1 MTAKD
6 KIFENGEIEEF
17 EFKKTLYTVQP
28 VFDSL
33 HLSEPMGYMV
43 TVESN
48 SEKLLESIMQNRL
61 SMGKKLR
68 INFNDNDDLEVRISE
83 SLKFLNQI
91 YGVSK
96 NMVEKIL
103 KNNIDDNNAV
113 VDEMVSNFIPQDF

>member
-113 VDEMVSNFIPQDF
+113 VDEMVSNFIPPDF

>member
-61 SMGKKLR
+61 SLGKNMRL
-68 INFNDNDDLEVRISE
+68 NFNDNDDLEVRISE

-113 VDEMVSNFIPQDF
+113 VDEMVSNFIPPDF